1 MGGSSS
7 NNNNNNAISANTA
20 QLALLSQQQAQID
33 SQRASQAEQRVEIA
47 GAKSEIDSA
56 WADIAAGEASTATK
70 KKEVKKSNAKLNKQI
85 AGVAVQQEY
94 NTDVKTELDT
104 QITDVKRQQEIINT
118 DFNTSGQITV
128 GYSPTDFYYVMA
140 NEGVPNEHE
149 CQTTYSVVTISD
161 EKCVPYNP
169 STINANF
176 LTQLQ
181 SCTNNPTQSFGDY
194 KGNDIPTCLQAFDDN
209 NQSAGTAS
217 SYHNVYITDYP
228 QWKSWQDN
236 SSNCYKK
243 ELCKNKDNA
252 QRIQK
257 IQNNH
262 LGSDQNFNDTM
273 TLYKKE
279 YAKMVNLSVGILV
292 IAIVIFYSK

>member
-7 NNNNNNAISANTA
+7 NNNNNNNNAISANAA
-20 QLALLSQQQAQID
+20 QLALL
-33 SQRASQAEQRVEIA
+33 
-47 GAKSEIDSA
+47 
-56 WADIAAGEASTATK
+56 
-70 KKEVKKSNAKLNKQI
+70 
-85 AGVAVQQEY
+85 
-94 NTDVKTELDT
+94 
-104 QITDVKRQQEIINT
+104 
-118 DFNTSGQITV
+118 SGQITV

-149 CQTTYSVVTISD
+149 CQTTYSVVTIPD
-161 EKCVPYNP
+161 EDCIPYNP
-169 STINANF
+169 STIDATF

-181 SCTNNPTQSFGDY
+181 NCTDNPGQSFGD
-194 KGNDIPTCLQAFDDN
+194 KSGTDILTCLQAFDDN
-209 NQSAGTAS
+209 NISTGTAS
-217 SYHNVYITDYP
+217 SYHNIYLDDYP

-236 SSNCYKK
+236 SANCYKK
-243 ELCKNKDNA
+243 ELCKNKANA

-273 TLYKKE
+273 TLYKNE

>member
-7 NNNNNNAISANTA
+7 NNTNVQNT
-20 QLALLSQQQAQID
+20 
-33 SQRASQAEQRVEIA
+33 
-47 GAKSEIDSA
+47 
-56 WADIAAGEASTATK
+56 
-70 KKEVKKSNAKLNKQI
+70 
-85 AGVAVQQEY
+85 
-94 NTDVKTELDT
+94 LDT
-104 QITDVKRQQEIINT
+104 QIDDIQRQQETINT

-140 NEGVPNEHE
+140 NEGVPNGHE
-149 CQTTYSVVTISD
+149 CQTTYSVATIPD

-169 STINANF
+169 ATIDATF
-176 LTQLQ
+176 LAQLH
-181 SCTNNPTQSFGDY
+181 SCAGNPTQSFGD
-194 KGNDIPTCLQAFDDN
+194 KHGADIPTCLQAFDN
-209 NQSAGTAS
+209 HNISTGTAS
-217 SYHNVYITDYP
+217 SYYDIYSGDY
-228 QWKSWQDN
+228 QQYKLWQDN
-236 SSNCYKK
+236 SANCYKK

-273 TLYKKE
+273 TLYKNE

-292 IAIVIFYSK
+292 IGIVIFYSK